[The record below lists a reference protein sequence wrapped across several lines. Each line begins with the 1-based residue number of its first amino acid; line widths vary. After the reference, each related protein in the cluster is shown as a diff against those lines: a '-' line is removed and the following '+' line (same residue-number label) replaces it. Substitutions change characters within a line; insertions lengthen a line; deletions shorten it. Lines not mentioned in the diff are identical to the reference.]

1 MDSSW
6 IPNAWGASNW
16 GLTVGCLLLI
26 TAGLVVWAYLNA
38 RVAAGSKLLMALM
51 KILAVLLLAICLLE
65 PMYRY
70 ARPEKGANLMVVM
83 ADDSQSLQIKDR
95 GEVKTREL
103 ELFQKLND
111 ETNWLSQLAED
122 FDVRKYQFDRRLR
135 PVSNFEGFRADQRG
149 SSILSNLSLAANR
162 FAGRP
167 AAGIILLTDGNATDW
182 NKEAF
187 AAMPWDSIPP
197 VFPVLLGDQLPARD
211 LGITRISST
220 QTNFESAPV
229 TITAELLAS
238 GYEGE
243 KIMVS
248 LLDEAGEEVSK
259 KEVVDVED
267 GKPFVVRFQTRPERR
282 GINVFKVKAYAAGET
297 SAVDSRAEAT
307 VINNERLVLVDRGRG
322 PFRLLYVTG
331 RPNWELKFL
340 RRSLQ
345 GDDELDL
352 VALVRIAKRE
362 AKFTFRGRDGQ
373 QSNSLFRGFDS
384 QDDDTTEQHDEPV
397 FIRLGTRDKEELRGG
412 FPKDAETL
420 FEYDAI
426 VIDDLE
432 ADFFTENQKSL
443 LQQFVS
449 LRGGGLLMLGGQES
463 FVSGDYAKTQ
473 IGEMLPVYLDRLPP
487 PENQK
492 YELDLTREGWLQPWV
507 RIESTEEKE
516 RQRLAAMPKF
526 KTVNLA
532 NSIKPGATVLATVT
546 SDAEK
551 KYPALVVQPYG
562 RGRSGALLIGDFWR
576 WQLKSEEDNED
587 LLKAWRQTLRW
598 AIADVPRR
606 VEVEI
611 NRLNDANRSSEIKV
625 SVNDEAYK
633 PFDNATVVIQVKT
646 PDGKSIELT
655 GEPKDSVPGVY
666 VANFVSGETGVYRA
680 SVGVKAPDGSEIE
693 TRESGWVSE
702 PDSEEFQS
710 LQPNLQLMKEIAD
723 QSGGEVVDIDSL
735 EQFVAELEY
744 REVPV
749 METVSNPWWHRWTVF
764 SLAIGLLVG
773 EWGLRRWKGLA

>member
-1 MDSSW
+1 MDTSW
-6 IPNAWGASNW
+6 IPNAWGASDW
-16 GLTVGCLLLI
+16 GMAVAILLAVTTV
-26 TAGLVVWAYLNA
+26 VVIWSYFNA
-38 RVAAGSKLLMALM
+38 RAARGSKALMAFM
-51 KILAVLLLAICLLE
+51 KIAAVLLLAACLLE

-95 GEVKTREL
+95 GETTTREAQ
-103 ELFQKLND
+103 LFQKLND
-111 ETNWLSQLAED
+111 ESDWLSQLTED

-135 PVSNFEGFRADQRG
+135 PVSNFEEFRADQRG
-149 SSILSNLSLAANR
+149 SDILSNLSLAANR

-167 AAGIILLTDGNATDW
+167 AAGILLMTDGNATDW
-182 NKEAF
+182 NKDAF
-187 AAMPWDSIPP
+187 DSMPWSSMPP
-197 VFPVLLGDQLPARD
+197 VFPVLLGSQRPARD
-211 LGITRISST
+211 LGITRVSST

-229 TITAELLAS
+229 TITAELMAS
-238 GYEGE
+238 GYAGK
-243 KIMVS
+243 KIVVA
-248 LLDEAGEEVSK
+248 LLDEAGDEVSK

-282 GINVFKVKAYAAGET
+282 GVNVFSVKAYAAGEE
-297 SAVDSRAEAT
+297 SIIDSPAEAT
-307 VINNERLVLVDRGRG
+307 VVNNQRLVLVDRGRG

-345 GDDELDL
+345 DDDELDL

-384 QDDDTTEQHDEPV
+384 QDEDTTEQHDEPV

-432 ADFFTENQKSL
+432 ADFFTEDQKSL

-449 LRGGGLLMLGGQES
+449 FRGGGLLMLGGQES
-463 FVSGDYAKTQ
+463 FVGGDYGKTQ
-473 IGEMLPVYLDRLPP
+473 IGEMLPVYLDRLAPQS
-487 PENQK
+487 EET
-492 YELDLTREGWLQPWV
+492 YALDLTREGWLQPWV

-516 RQRLAAMPKF
+516 RLRLAAMPKF

-546 SDAEK
+546 SGAEK
-551 KYPALVVQPYG
+551 KHPALVVQPYG
-562 RGRSGALLIGDFWR
+562 RGRTGALLIGDFWR
-576 WQLKSEEDNED
+576 WQLKSGEGNED

-625 SVNDEAYK
+625 FVNDEAYR
-633 PFDNATVVIQVKT
+633 PFDNATVVIKVQT
-646 PDGKSIELT
+646 PDGKTIELA
-655 GEPKDSVPGVY
+655 GEPTDTVPGVY
-666 VANFVSGETGVYRA
+666 VANFISGETGVYRA
-680 SVGVKAPDGSEIE
+680 SVAVNAADGSEIE
-693 TRESGWVSE
+693 TRESGWISE

-710 LQPNLQLMKEIAD
+710 LEPNLKLMKEIAE
-723 QSGGEVVDIDSL
+723 QTGGQVIDIESL
-735 EQFVAELEY
+735 EQFVAGLDY

-749 METVSNPWWHRWTVF
+749 METVSTPWWHRWTVF
-764 SLAIGLLVG
+764 SLAIGLLIG
-773 EWGLRRWKGLA
+773 EWGLRRWRGLA